1 MQPQPDILRDDY
13 PTVTTF
19 IKDVQQR
26 LSNKNDIQAATMFAR
41 CFPNTLTTT
50 VKYLNDGTTF
60 VMTGDIPAMW
70 LRDSSAQVNPY
81 ISQAREDASLQRL
94 LSGLIQRQAQYIL
107 IDPYA
112 NAFNQQ
118 ANGQGHKQD
127 LPARS
132 PWVWERK
139 FELDSLCYPVKLCY
153 RYWQV
158 TGDPTIFTD
167 VTHQMLQ
174 TILNVM
180 HIEQRHD
187 QKSPYTFIRPGDDND
202 TLPRDGKGAPTQY
215 TGMIWSGFRPSDD
228 ACRFGYLIPANM
240 FAVVVL
246 GYISEIARQVYK
258 DENMAQQAL
267 QLRGEVETGINRYG
281 IVEHPQ
287 HGRIYAYETD
297 GAGNVNLMD
306 DANVPSLL
314 AIPYLGYRDSND
326 ALYQHTRQFLLSQDN
341 PYYFHGKYAR
351 GIGSPHTPAGYIW
364 PIALAI
370 QGLTSIDQAEREALL
385 QMLLHTT
392 ADTGYM
398 HESFHPDDPKQFTRA
413 WFAWANSLCAEFIY
427 SMAQA

>member
-1 MQPQPDILRDDY
+1 
-13 PTVTTF
+13 
-19 IKDVQQR
+19 
-26 LSNKNDIQAATMFAR
+26 
-41 CFPNTLTTT
+41 
-50 VKYLNDGTTF
+50 
-60 VMTGDIPAMW
+60 
-70 LRDSSAQVNPY
+70 
-81 ISQAREDASLQRL
+81 
-94 LSGLIQRQAQYIL
+94 
-107 IDPYA
+107 
-112 NAFNQQ
+112 
-118 ANGQGHKQD
+118 
-127 LPARS
+127 
-132 PWVWERK
+132 
-139 FELDSLCYPVKLCY
+139 
-153 RYWQV
+153 
-158 TGDPTIFTD
+158 
-167 VTHQMLQ
+167 
-174 TILNVM
+174 
-180 HIEQRHD
+180 
-187 QKSPYTFIRPGDDND
+187 
-202 TLPRDGKGAPTQY
+202 
-215 TGMIWSGFRPSDD
+215 MIWSGFRPSDD